1 VGDGGTHPV
10 TVDVAVV
17 GGGPAG
23 ALTALLLARAGHEVI
38 VLERAPAWRWRAC
51 GVFASP
57 AGMAALRDIGVAEL
71 DLERCARPITAMRVE
86 TPGGAS
92 FRLTYGG
99 TGVLADSPVGFDRG
113 ALDPL
118 LLQLAASAGA
128 DVRPGVAVAAVETR
142 TQGAAPRSARLT
154 TADGTVLEARV
165 VVGADGGRSLLAQI
179 LGVARHSPIGPRV
192 ALTFHVPAADLPR
205 IEPATDARMVV
216 LRDAYAGLAPVPG
229 GRVNVGIVLGPSWFA
244 GLRRDGGRA
253 TAAAVLARLGAP
265 SATVLDRVAGV
276 APLGHRVTRRAGA
289 DWLVVGDAAGFLD
302 PFTGEGLHRA
312 FVSAALAADAI
323 DRALR
328 SGGRESLADY
338 EAAMRRRFAT
348 KDMVS
353 RLVQG
358 FLARP
363 RLFEYVARRL
373 EGREQVRETMGLV
386 IGDIAP
392 ARTALDPRY
401 LAVLLAP

>member
-1 VGDGGTHPV
+1 V

-23 ALTALLLARAGHEVI
+23 ALTALLLARAGHQVV

-57 AGMAALRDIGVAEL
+57 AGVAALRDIGIAES

-92 FRLTYGG
+92 FRLTYRG
-99 TGVLADSPVGFDRG
+99 TGALADSAVGFDRG

-118 LLQLAASAGA
+118 LLELAASAGA
-128 DVRPGVAVAAVETR
+128 DVRAGVAVAAVESR
-142 TQGAAPRSARLT
+142 GMGVAPRPARLT
-154 TADGTVLEARV
+154 MAGGAAIEARI
-165 VVGADGGRSLLAQI
+165 VVGADGGRSLLARSF
-179 LGVARHSPIGPRV
+179 GVAGRSPIGPRV
-192 ALTFHVPAADLPR
+192 ALTFHVPAAELPR
-205 IEPATDARMVV
+205 VEPATDARMVV

-229 GRVNVGIVLGPSWFA
+229 GRVNVGIVLGPSWFG
-244 GLRRDGGRA
+244 GLRRDGARA
-253 TAAAVLARLGAP
+253 TAAAILARLGAP
-265 SATVLDRVAGV
+265 RAAALDRVAGV

-289 DWLVVGDAAGFLD
+289 DWLLVGDAAGFLD

-312 FVSAALAADAI
+312 FVSAAFAADTI
-323 DRALR
+323 DSALR
-328 SGGRESLADY
+328 SGERSSLASY
-338 EAAMRRRFAT
+338 EAAMRQRFAT
-348 KDMVS
+348 KDLVS

-363 RLFEYVARRL
+363 GLFEYAARRL
-373 EGREQVRETMGLV
+373 AAREQVRETMGLV
-386 IGDIAP
+386 IGDLAP
-392 ARTALDPRY
+392 ARRALDPSY
-401 LAVLLAP
+401 LAALLTP